1 MLNLRAAGV
10 LRACLFLLV
19 AGPLMTG
26 CNGARGLL
34 RQYEYDEDVIL
45 SLDGSATVYVNAS
58 VPALVALK
66 GVDLDLNPAT
76 RVDTAKVSALFN
88 SPATRVVRVSTSRRS
103 GRRFVHVRLD
113 VPDIRK
119 MPESPMFKWAT
130 ITFGKMAGDLYRFRE
145 DLGASA
151 NKKVPDVGWKGDE
164 LVAFSLHLP
173 SKIPYH
179 NAGKDNL
186 LRGNILRWEQ
196 PLSSRL
202 AGTPV
207 EMEARMEPTSILYR
221 TLWLFLGSM
230 AAAFLVLA
238 GIIWWVVKKGKGR
251 GMESA

>member
-1 MLNLRAAGV
+1 MLNVRAAGPW
-10 LRACLFLLV
+10 RACFFVLV
-19 AGPLMTG
+19 AGILLAG
-26 CNGARGLL
+26 CSGGRGFL

-45 SLDGSATVYVNAS
+45 SLDGSATVYVNSS
-58 VPALVALK
+58 VAALVALK

-88 SPATRVVRVSTSRRS
+88 TPNTRVIRVSTSRRS

-113 VPDIRK
+113 VSDIRK
-119 MPESPMFKWAT
+119 LPESPMFKWAT

-151 NKKVPDVGWKGDE
+151 NKPVPDVGWKGNE

-196 PLSSRL
+196 PLTARL

-238 GIIWWVVKKGKGR
+238 AIIWWVVKKGKGR
-251 GMESA
+251 GLEHA